1 MSYSFKIYHLKFK
14 ITKELWAV
22 VDSNHRSRK
31 TADLQSAPF
40 GRSGNCPFLS
50 SLVDKRCSKQ
60 GRSFFPVNFAAIA
73 TFKLYRAEEGSRTPD
88 LLITNQL
95 LYQLSYFGIVF

>member
-1 MSYSFKIYHLKFK
+1 MSYFRLFYSSRLISNAFALKIKTIK
-14 ITKELWAV
+14 KDLWAV

-40 GRSGNCPFLS
+40 GHSGNCP
-50 SLVDKRCSKQ
+50 KK
-60 GRSFFPVNFAAIA
+60 
-73 TFKLYRAEEGSRTPD
+73 RAEEGSRTHD

-95 LYQLSYFGIVF
+95 LYQLSYLG